1 MNTVIGLRM
10 NLWIKIL
17 ISGLS
22 LFSFHT
28 KACELVNK
36 NIISLSGPISTYL
49 NELGVIDQVQGIS
62 TYHPI
67 KDFKN
72 SRYPGGIYLSTS
84 TLKSFENKVVFFDRS
99 REFRKVLNRFPKIK
113 AIEIDSRRKTPQEV
127 IELSRTQLADYLKG
141 CDVQIK
147 AIEEKVLNLEKFIKS
162 NIKKIKQSV
171 FFLGRIDKK
180 YPETVMA
187 NDGFVYWLKKEKL
200 IESYPSEL
208 EYLNWSM
215 KLLSPLREK
224 YYFFG
229 LQDSFNDG
237 EKKIEK
243 ISATTYNVKY
253 PGALTP
259 GYTQLEFVKYLID
272 YFLE

>member
-1 MNTVIGLRM
+1 MNTAIGLPM

-17 ISGLS
+17 ISSLA
-22 LFSFHT
+22 LFSFRIN
-28 KACELVNK
+28 ACELVNK
-36 NIISLSGPISTYL
+36 NVISLSGPISTYL
-49 NELGVIDQVQGIS
+49 NELGIINQLQGIS

-72 SRYPGGIYLSTS
+72 ARYPGGIYLSTS
-84 TLKSFENKVVFFDRS
+84 TLKSFEGKVVFFDRS
-99 REFRKVLNRFPKIK
+99 REFRKVLKRFPKIK
-113 AIEIDSRRKTPQEV
+113 SIEIDSRRKTPQEV
-127 IELSRTQLADYLKG
+127 IELTRVELSDYLKG
-141 CDVQIK
+141 CETQIN
-147 AIEEKVLNLEKFIKS
+147 AFNEKVLSLEKFIKN
-162 NIKKIKQSV
+162 NIKKLKQSI

-180 YPETVMA
+180 LPETVMA

-200 IESYPSEL
+200 IETYPSEL

-215 KLLSPLREK
+215 KLISPLREK

-229 LQDSFNDG
+229 LQDSFTDG

-243 ISATTYNVKY
+243 ISTTTFNVKY

-259 GYTQLEFVKYLID
+259 GYTQLEFLKFLID